1 MTSRTGKQIIKMH
14 ILPNI
19 SRSICNQ
26 TMKCGQL
33 MEYNIKNIYLE
44 IEYNIRNIL
53 LKNQGKNVV
62 ETLVRDLF
70 KKTKI
75 KHISGSAV
83 WNFTQFIF
91 IVYPSRR
98 LSEYIESKLLT
109 IKLFFHIKLFQKTKA
124 FLVLVSLHHFL
135 HNFWR
140 KIFPTLYSFN

>member
-1 MTSRTGKQIIKMH
+1 MLENSLIRKLRLIFKLCDVTNWEANNQNAH
-14 ILPNI
+14 NAHFNI

-33 MEYNIKNIYLE
+33 MEYNTKNIYLE

-83 WNFTQFIF
+83 
-91 IVYPSRR
+91 
-98 LSEYIESKLLT
+98 
-109 IKLFFHIKLFQKTKA
+109 
-124 FLVLVSLHHFL
+124 
-135 HNFWR
+135 
-140 KIFPTLYSFN
+140 